1 MDMEAP
7 NERRETSWSAWYGEV
22 LSVAALAP
30 ALVQRASQVFA
41 PFAPAPEVADELS
54 RAYAARTVDCARRAL
69 RAALRAITSS
79 SNDSA
84 TVNACVLVASELM
97 ALESREQEDTLA
109 GIDQHGVDADA
120 VTWGDDGATLREGG
134 GVMET
139 HALLAALLEV
149 PAVRPEVQELGFDV
163 LDGVVRPP
171 FQQDLR
177 RAWAIVNGDPV
188 PTPASDGEPTSDA
201 LTSVANELRA
211 LRAEVAR
218 RATPYEGTVDWIE
231 DVVSALPPLLEQGEA
246 AKALGVDPRTIRRMI
261 NRGEL
266 KSVDVGEGGRGRS
279 CGVRIPRVAI
289 ADFLREKEARG
300 QRPSSP

>member
-1 MDMEAP
+1 M
-7 NERRETSWSAWYGEV
+7 
-22 LSVAALAP
+22 
-30 ALVQRASQVFA
+30 
-41 PFAPAPEVADELS
+41 
-54 RAYAARTVDCARRAL
+54 
-69 RAALRAITSS
+69 
-79 SNDSA
+79 
-84 TVNACVLVASELM
+84 LVASELLE
-97 ALESREQEDTLA
+97 LESREQDETLS
-109 GIDQHGVDADA
+109 GIGQHGVDGDA
-120 VTWGDDGATLREGG
+120 VIWSDEGPTLREGD
-134 GVMET
+134 GVLET
-139 HALLAALLEV
+139 RALLSALLELS
-149 PAVRPEVQELGFDV
+149 AVRPAVQELGFTV
-163 LDGVVRPP
+163 LDGATTPT

-188 PTPASDGEPTSDA
+188 PSTASNGEPPTPDA

-231 DVVSALPPLLEQGEA
+231 DVVAALPPLLEQGEA